1 MESVFPVQMMGIII
15 QTCVCKLMW
24 VLNGGIPEEECVT
37 DVPSLVTRL
46 HVTSLVSQRC
56 VCTSVAQDRSAGI
69 KL

>member
-15 QTCVCKLMW
+15 QAYVNSC
-24 VLNGGIPEEECVT
+24 GYSSEESEEESVT
-37 DVPSLVTRL
+37 DVPSLATRL